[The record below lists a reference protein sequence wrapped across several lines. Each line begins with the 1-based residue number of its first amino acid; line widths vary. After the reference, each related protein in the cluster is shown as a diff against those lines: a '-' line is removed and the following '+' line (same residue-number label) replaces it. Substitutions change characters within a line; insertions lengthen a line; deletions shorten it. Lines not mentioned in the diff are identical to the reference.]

1 MEQRRGDPRIYIV
14 TLLFLSCILSGG
26 VLLGLYL
33 LLPDPNPLF
42 LPAGMFLAGIP
53 WLFWFLA
60 YLYSCVLKPCTVSV
74 SKNVTSFDPEK
85 GVEKNSKSIT
95 ENATSASDPV
105 AAVEPMEGER
115 HVQLG
120 NVVVE
125 QEQEQENGRLSSRRS
140 HDDED
145 CDRTPLRLSVGN
157 K

>member
-14 TLLFLSCILSGG
+14 TLLFLSCIVTGG

-33 LLPDPNPLF
+33 LLPDPDPLF
-42 LPAGMFLAGIP
+42 LTAGMFFVGIP

-74 SKNVTSFDPEK
+74 SKSVASFDPEK
-85 GVEKNSKSIT
+85 GEEKNNKNIS
-95 ENATSASDPV
+95 
-105 AAVEPMEGER
+105 EGEKN
-115 HVQLG
+115 VQLE

-125 QEQEQENGRLSSRRS
+125 QEQKNGRLSSRG
-140 HDDED
+140 HDDDED